1 MKQFI
6 TLGLLLSAFFGNAQ
20 AFNGKGDSKFQ
31 VGANLQDNATGIMA
45 TYDYGL
51 GENISIGIYTTYLL
65 DTNNGYN
72 ATYDSKFEDRFDVKA
87 RFNANIGNV
96 LGLPAQVDIYPG
108 LNLGLRNFGA
118 HLGGRYFFT
127 NGFGVF
133 TEFSAPIAKYESN
146 VSGYDNLNNQ
156 FTFSLGASF
165 NL

>member
-1 MKQFI
+1 MKKIF
-6 TLGLLLSAFFGNAQ
+6 TLGLLLFAFFANAQ
-20 AFNGKGDSKFQ
+20 AFNGKGDQKFQ
-31 VGANLQDNATGIMA
+31 VGANFQDHATGIMA
-45 TYDYGL
+45 TYDYGI
-51 GENISIGIYTTYLL
+51 GENMSIGLYTTYLL
-65 DTNNGYN
+65 GVDG
-72 ATYDSKFEDRFDVKA
+72 DGSKFKDEFDLKA

-96 LGLPAQVDIYPG
+96 IGLPENIDVYPG

-133 TEFSAPIAKYESN
+133 TEIAAPIAKYDSD
-146 VSGYDNLNNQ
+146 VFGYERLNNQ